1 MLGVCLYMDIFIL
14 DISRKAQFLTSNFG
28 SALRDL
34 NRDFTGSKIPASAKG
49 RRGLFLFIIL

>member
-1 MLGVCLYMDIFIL
+1 MDIFIL